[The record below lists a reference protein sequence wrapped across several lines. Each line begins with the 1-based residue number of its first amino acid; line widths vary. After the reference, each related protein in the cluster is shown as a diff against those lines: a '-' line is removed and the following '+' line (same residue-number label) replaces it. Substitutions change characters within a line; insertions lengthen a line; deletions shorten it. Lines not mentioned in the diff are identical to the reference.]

1 MKMQRFRLLVA
12 MALFTLA
19 ALSSRLFG
27 GQQEDALETARL
39 VAILLD
45 SGRVTVAK
53 HQDLINSPSQTD
65 KKFTPELFEQEVHA
79 EFQRQTGIALN
90 SLEGATV
97 PAMAKPLLVQLLRDS
112 IGTIQSYQPVLSL
125 PGMRYK
131 GLIPAT
137 FGTETAARF
146 QKFSQIYLKQTA
158 PDHLLRNLKN
168 KPDAYETAAFERFG
182 GSSSASGKRQII
194 SELVDEGR
202 SARLMLPLYYAKSC
216 LACHGEPKGERDISG
231 YAREGGKE
239 GDLGG
244 AISVMIPLK

>member
-1 MKMQRFRLLVA
+1 MKTQRFRLLLA
-12 MALFTLA
+12 LALFTLA
-19 ALSSRLFG
+19 GLASRLFG
-27 GQQEDALETARL
+27 GQQDDALETARL
-39 VAILLD
+39 LAILLD
-45 SGRVTVAK
+45 SGRVIVAK

-65 KKFTPELFEQEVHA
+65 KRFTPELFEQEVLA

-90 SLEGATV
+90 ALESSTI
-97 PAMAKPLLVQLLRDS
+97 PAMAKPLLAQLLRDS

-146 QKFSQIYLKQTA
+146 QKFSPIYMKQTA
-158 PDHLLRNLKN
+158 PDHLVRNLKN
-168 KPDAYETAAFERFG
+168 KPDAYETAAFERLG
-182 GSSSASGKRQII
+182 GLSSTSGTHQII
-194 SELVDEGR
+194 SELVDGGR
-202 SARLMLPLYYAKSC
+202 SARLMLALYYEKSC
-216 LACHGEPKGERDISG
+216 LACHGDPKGERDISG

>member
-1 MKMQRFRLLVA
+1 MKMQRFRLLLA

-19 ALSSRLFG
+19 VLSSRLFG

-39 VAILLD
+39 LAILLD

-53 HQDLINSPSQTD
+53 HQDLINTPTQTD
-65 KKFTPELFEQEVHA
+65 KKFTPELFEQDMLA

-90 SLEGATV
+90 NLEGATV
-97 PAMAKPLLVQLLRDS
+97 PAMAKPLLAQLFRDS
-112 IGTIQSYQPVLSL
+112 IGTIQSYQPVLSI

-146 QKFSQIYLKQTA
+146 QKFSPIYMKQTA
-158 PDHLLRNLKN
+158 PDHLVRNLKN
-168 KPDAYETAAFERFG
+168 KPDAYEAAAFERFSG
-182 GSSSASGKRQII
+182 SSASDKPQII

>member
-1 MKMQRFRLLVA
+1 MKKHRFQLLVA

-19 ALSSRLFG
+19 VLSSRLFG

-39 VAILLD
+39 LAILLD

-53 HQDLINSPSQTD
+53 HQDLINAQNQTD
-65 KKFTPELFEQEVHA
+65 KKFTPELFEQEVLA
-79 EFQRQTGIALN
+79 EFQRQTGVALN
-90 SLEGATV
+90 SLEDATV
-97 PAMAKPLLVQLLRDS
+97 PAMAKPLLAQLLRDS
-112 IGTIQSYQPVLSL
+112 IGTIHSYQPVLSL
-125 PGMRYK
+125 PAMRYK

-158 PDHLLRNLKN
+158 PDHLVRNLKN
-168 KPDAYETAAFERFG
+168 KPDDYETAAFGRFVD
-182 GSSSASGKRQII
+182 SSSASGKRQLI
-194 SELVDEGR
+194 SELVDGGR
-202 SARLMLPLYYAKSC
+202 SARLMLPLYYESSC

>member
-1 MKMQRFRLLVA
+1 MKMQRFRLPLA

-19 ALSSRLFG
+19 VLSSRLFG

-39 VAILLD
+39 LAILLD

-53 HQDLINSPSQTD
+53 HQGLINSPSQTD
-65 KKFTPELFEQEVHA
+65 KKFTPELFEQEVQA
-79 EFQRQTGIALN
+79 EFQRETGIALN
-90 SLEGATV
+90 ALEGATI
-97 PAMAKPLLVQLLRDS
+97 PAMAKPLLAQLLRDS
-112 IGTIQSYQPVLSL
+112 IGTIQSYQPVLSV
-125 PGMRYK
+125 PGVRYK

-146 QKFSQIYLKQTA
+146 QKFSPIYMKQTA
-158 PDHLLRNLKN
+158 PDHLVRNLKN

-182 GSSSASGKRQII
+182 GSPSGKRQII
-194 SELVDEGR
+194 SELVDGGR
-202 SARLMLPLYYAKSC
+202 SARLILPLYYEKTC

-244 AISVMIPLK
+244 AISVMIPLQ

>member
-1 MKMQRFRLLVA
+1 MKMQRFRLLLA

-19 ALSSRLFG
+19 VLSSRLFG
-27 GQQEDALETARL
+27 GQQDDALETARL
-39 VAILLD
+39 LAILLD

-53 HQDLINSPSQTD
+53 HQGLINSPSQTD

-90 SLEGATV
+90 NLEGATV
-97 PAMAKPLLVQLLRDS
+97 PAMAKPLLAQLFRDS

-146 QKFSQIYLKQTA
+146 QKFSPIYMKQTA
-158 PDHLLRNLKN
+158 PDHLVRNLKN

-182 GSSSASGKRQII
+182 GSASGTHQII

-202 SARLMLPLYYAKSC
+202 SARLMLPLYYEKSC

>member
-1 MKMQRFRLLVA
+1 MKMQRFRLLLA
-12 MALFTLA
+12 MALLTLA
-19 ALSSRLFG
+19 VLSSRLFG

-39 VAILLD
+39 LAILLD

-53 HQDLINSPSQTD
+53 HQNLINSPSQTD
-65 KKFTPELFEQEVHA
+65 QKFTPELFEQEVLA
-79 EFQRQTGIALN
+79 EFHRQTGIALTT
-90 SLEGATV
+90 LESATV
-97 PAMAKPLLVQLLRDS
+97 PAMAKPLLAQLLRDS

-146 QKFSQIYLKQTA
+146 QRYSQIHLKQTA
-158 PDHLLRNLKN
+158 PDNLVRNLKN
-168 KPDAYETAAFERFG
+168 KPDAYETTAFERFG

-194 SELVDEGR
+194 SELVDGGR
-202 SARLMLPLYYAKSC
+202 SARLMLPLYYEKSC
-216 LACHGEPKGERDISG
+216 LACHGEPKGERDVSG

-239 GDLGG
+239 GDLAG
-244 AISVMIPLK
+244 AISVMIPIK

>member
-1 MKMQRFRLLVA
+1 MKMQGFRLLPA

-19 ALSSRLFG
+19 VLSSRLFG
-27 GQQEDALETARL
+27 GPQEDALETARL
-39 VAILLD
+39 LAILLD

-53 HQDLINSPSQTD
+53 HQDLINTPTQTD
-65 KKFTPELFEQEVHA
+65 KKFTPELFEQEVLA

-90 SLEGATV
+90 PLEGATV
-97 PAMAKPLLVQLLRDS
+97 PTMAKPLLAQLLRDS
-112 IGTIQSYQPVLSL
+112 IGTIQSYQPVLSV
-125 PGMRYK
+125 PAVRYK

-146 QKFSQIYLKQTA
+146 QRFSQIHLKQTA
-158 PDHLLRNLKN
+158 PDHLVRNVKN

-182 GSSSASGKRQII
+182 GSSAASGKHQII
-194 SELVDEGR
+194 SELVDGGR
-202 SARLMLPLYYAKSC
+202 SARLMLPLYYEKTC

-244 AISVMIPLK
+244 AISVMIPLQ

>member
-1 MKMQRFRLLVA
+1 MKKHRFQLLVA
-12 MALFTLA
+12 MVLFTLA
-19 ALSSRLFG
+19 VLSSRLFG

-39 VAILLD
+39 LAILLD
-45 SGRVTVAK
+45 SGRITVAK
-53 HQDLINSPSQTD
+53 HQDLINAPNQAD
-65 KKFTPELFEQEVHA
+65 KKFTPELFEQEVLA

-90 SLEGATV
+90 SLDDATV
-97 PAMAKPLLVQLLRDS
+97 PAMAKPLLAQLLRDS

-125 PGMRYK
+125 PAMRYK

-158 PDHLLRNLKN
+158 PDHLVRNQKN
-168 KPDAYETAAFERFG
+168 KPDDYETAAFERFRG
-182 GSSSASGKRQII
+182 PSPASGKHQLI
-194 SELVDEGR
+194 SELVDGGR
-202 SARLMLPLYYAKSC
+202 SARLMLPLYYEKSC

-244 AISVMIPLK
+244 AISVMIPLQ